1 MNDTIILAENLTRN
15 EMIAFVAKVLI
26 KKHGKLKGLRV
37 AVSMVDILEAKYLQP
52 RPGYLINLIAYTKTG
67 EVHFIIDKKFSYVN
81 LETKVLVKNLIYS
94 KRVLWLGYTLRSL

>member
-1 MNDTIILAENLTRN
+1 MNDTITLAENLTRN

-52 RPGYLINLIAYTKTG
+52 RPGYLINLIADTKTG
-67 EVHFIIDKKFSYVN
+67 EVHFIVDKKFSYVN

-94 KRVLWLGYTLRSL
+94 KRVLWSGYVLRSL